1 MDSKKVVRRGEIYY
15 CNFGSNEGSVQN
27 GLRPVLVVQCDE
39 GNRTSPT
46 TVVAAITTV
55 MKKQRLPSH
64 VVLDPKYGLKHP
76 SMVMLEQLKTV
87 NQTDLINYVGFI
99 EDEYIMRLV
108 DNGLKKSLGVWK
120 QKKKTADIRCL
131 CETCLGKYKENPKY
145 LVRRL
150 EPFVRE
156 KKLCSK
162 CQNYGYAYIIITKD

>member
-1 MDSKKVVRRGEIYY
+1 MDSKNVVRRGEIYY

-27 GLRPVLVVQCDE
+27 GLRPVLVVQCNE

-46 TVVAAITTV
+46 TVVAAITTA

-64 VVLDPKYGLKHP
+64 VVLDQKYGLTHP

-87 NQTDLINYVGFI
+87 NQSDLINYVGFI

-108 DNGLKKSLGVWK
+108 DHGLKKSLGVWK
-120 QKKKTADIRCL
+120 PKKKTADIRCL
-131 CETCLGKYKENPKY
+131 CEPCLRKYKENSEY
-145 LVRRL
+145 LFRRL
-150 EPFVRE
+150 DPLTRE

-162 CQNYGYAYIIITKD
+162 CQNYGYEYVILKKE

>member
-1 MDSKKVVRRGEIYY
+1 MDSKKVVRRGEIYF
-15 CNFGSNEGSVQN
+15 CNFGNNEGSVQN

-64 VVLDPKYGLKHP
+64 VVLDQKYGLKHP

-87 NQTDLINYVGFI
+87 NQSDLINYVGFI
-99 EDEYIMRLV
+99 EDEYVMRLI
-108 DNGLKKSLGVWK
+108 DHGLKKSLGVWK
-120 QKKKTADIRCL
+120 QKKKSADIRCL
-131 CETCLGKYKENPKY
+131 CETCLQKYKEKSEY
-145 LVRRL
+145 LFRRL
-150 EPFVRE
+150 DPITRE

-162 CQNYGYAYIIITKD
+162 CQNYGYEYVILKKE